1 MRDPAP
7 PPCPAEPS
15 PGGSGRAPE
24 RRELDRP
31 TLARA
36 QRGDE
41 AACRTLV
48 ACYHR
53 AVFAL
58 LWRMLGPGGRGD
70 VVEDLAQETFLRAFR
85 ALAGFDAAGPARLST
100 WLLTIATRLA
110 LDELRR
116 HAPVLAPLEAASHHA
131 AEERTDAGV
140 LRRSLALA
148 ITRAV
153 EGLSPEYRAAFVLRE
168 FHDLACEEIAS
179 ALKIEPDT
187 VRSRLSRARAAL
199 RTALAETQGD

>member
-1 MRDPAP
+1 MRALLPRPSPPAPDAP
-7 PPCPAEPS
+7 PPA
-15 PGGSGRAPE
+15 RAPE
-24 RRELDRP
+24 RRELDPP

-41 AACRTLV
+41 AACRALV

-58 LWRMLGPGGRGD
+58 LWRMLGPDGRGGL
-70 VVEDLAQETFLRAFR
+70 VEDLAQETFLRAFR
-85 ALAGFDAAGPARLST
+85 ALPGFDAAGPARLSS
-100 WLLTIATRLA
+100 WLLTIATHLA

-116 HAPVLAPLEAASHHA
+116 HAPPTAPLEAASHHA
-131 AEERTDAGV
+131 ADERTDIGA
-140 LRRSLALA
+140 LRRGLAVA

-168 FHDLACEEIAS
+168 FHHLECTEIAA

-199 RTALAETQGD
+199 RTALAEIQND